1 MTSFSITWF
10 SLASFLASWHVVE
23 NRRELLQL
31 EVCVLDGALEV
42 PDVDEAVQ
50 GALGHHSPVGGH
62 GQRVNDGVLTLV
74 TLRLGHKK
82 VNH

>member
-1 MTSFSITWF
+1 MLKLSVSDHLSCVNKMTSFSITWF

-50 GALGHHSPVGGH
+50 GALVHNS
-62 GQRVNDGVLTLV
+62 RD
-74 TLRLGHKK
+74 
-82 VNH
+82 